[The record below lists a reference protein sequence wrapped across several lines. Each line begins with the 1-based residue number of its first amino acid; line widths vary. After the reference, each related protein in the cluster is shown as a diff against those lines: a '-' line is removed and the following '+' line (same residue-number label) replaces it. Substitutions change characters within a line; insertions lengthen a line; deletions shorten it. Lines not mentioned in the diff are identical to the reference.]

1 VADPARNLV
10 LRRNALDNGLSPA
23 SLHRLTSFEMK
34 LIRGL
39 YNLTSP
45 LHASAVTIGNFD
57 GVHRGHQLVIRQLK
71 RVAATAGLPTV
82 VIIFEPQPIEFFAPD
97 KAPKRLARFREKIA
111 YLKTQKID
119 FLLCLRFDAQLA
131 ALEAEDFV
139 QRILVD
145 SLNTRHLVIG
155 DDFHFGRNRQGNF
168 DFLRQNSARF
178 GFQVDETETLLQ
190 DGERVSSTR
199 VRECILRDDFDG
211 AAELLGRPY
220 SLSGRIA
227 HGKKLGRQLGFP
239 TINIKMGDKTLI
251 VKGIFAVQVK
261 GIDNRP
267 LRGVASIG
275 TRPTVNG
282 VDTIL
287 EVYILDFD
295 RDVYGYRV
303 VVEFLHKIRNE
314 EKFDSLEELSAHIAQ
329 DTDKARAFFDRKD
342 STI

>member
-1 VADPARNLV
+1 
-10 LRRNALDNGLSPA
+10 
-23 SLHRLTSFEMK
+23 MK
-34 LIRGL
+34 LIRDL
-39 YNLTSP
+39 RNLTRP
-45 LHASAVTIGNFD
+45 LPESAVTIGNFD
-57 GVHRGHQLVIRQLK
+57 GVHLGHQLVIRQL
-71 RVAATAGLPTV
+71 REVAQAAGLPTV

-111 YLKTQKID
+111 YLKAQHID
-119 FLLCLRFDAQLA
+119 YLLCLHFDAELA
-131 ALEAEDFV
+131 GLEAEAFV
-139 QRILVD
+139 QRVLID

-168 DFLRQNSARF
+168 EFLREHSERF
-178 GFQVDETETLLQ
+178 GFTVDATETLISG
-190 DGERVSSTR
+190 GERVSSTR
-199 VRECILRDDFDG
+199 IRECIQRGDFDG
-211 AAELLGRPY
+211 AAALLGRPY

-227 HGKKLGRQLGFP
+227 HGQKLGRQLGYP

-261 GIDNRP
+261 GIDNQP

-303 VVEFLHKIRNE
+303 EVEFLHKIRDE
-314 EKFDSLEELSAHIAQ
+314 EKFASLEELTAHIAQ
-329 DTDKARAFFDRKD
+329 DTEKAIAFFERAV
-342 STI
+342 

>member
-1 VADPARNLV
+1 
-10 LRRNALDNGLSPA
+10 
-23 SLHRLTSFEMK
+23 MK
-34 LIRGL
+34 LIRDL
-39 YNLTSP
+39 RNLTRP
-45 LHASAVTIGNFD
+45 LPESAVTIGNFD
-57 GVHRGHQLVIRQLK
+57 GVHLGHQLVIRQL
-71 RVAATAGLPTV
+71 REVAQAAGLPTV

-111 YLKTQKID
+111 YLKAQHID
-119 FLLCLRFDAQLA
+119 YLLCLHFDAELA
-131 ALEAEDFV
+131 GLEAEAFV
-139 QRILVD
+139 QRVLID

-168 DFLRQNSARF
+168 EFLREHSERF
-178 GFQVDETETLLQ
+178 GFTVDETETLISG
-190 DGERVSSTR
+190 GERVSSTR
-199 VRECILRDDFDG
+199 IRECIQRGDFDG
-211 AAELLGRPY
+211 AAALLGRPY

-227 HGKKLGRQLGFP
+227 HGQKLGRQLGYP

-261 GIDNRP
+261 GIDNQP

-303 VVEFLHKIRNE
+303 VVEFLHKIRDE
-314 EKFDSLEELSAHIAQ
+314 EKFASLEELTAHIAQ
-329 DTDKARAFFDRKD
+329 DTEKAIAFFKRAV
-342 STI
+342 

>member
-1 VADPARNLV
+1 
-10 LRRNALDNGLSPA
+10 
-23 SLHRLTSFEMK
+23 MK

-39 YNLTSP
+39 YNLTRP
-45 LHASAVTIGNFD
+45 LRASAVTIGNFD
-57 GVHRGHQLVIRQLK
+57 GVHRGHQLVIEQLQ
-71 RVAATAGLPTV
+71 RVARATGLPTV
-82 VIIFEPQPIEFFAPD
+82 VIIFEPQPIEFFAPAR
-97 KAPKRLARFREKIA
+97 APKRLARFREKIA
-111 YLKTQKID
+111 YLKAQQID
-119 FLLCLRFDAQLA
+119 YLLCLHFDEGLA
-131 ALEAEDFV
+131 ELSAEDFV

-145 SLNTRHLVIG
+145 NLNTGHLVIG
-155 DDFHFGRNRQGNF
+155 DDFHFGKNRVGNF
-168 DFLRQNSARF
+168 DFLRQNCERF
-178 GFQVDETETLLQ
+178 GFSVDETETLMH
-190 DGERVSSTR
+190 GGSRVSSTR
-199 VRECILRDDFDG
+199 VRECIRNDDFSG

-227 HGKKLGRQLGFP
+227 HGKKLGRELGYP

-267 LRGVASIG
+267 LQGVASIG
-275 TRPTVNG
+275 TRPTING

-287 EVYILDFD
+287 EVYILDFN

-329 DTDKARAFFDRKD
+329 DTEKAKAFFNREV
-342 STI
+342 